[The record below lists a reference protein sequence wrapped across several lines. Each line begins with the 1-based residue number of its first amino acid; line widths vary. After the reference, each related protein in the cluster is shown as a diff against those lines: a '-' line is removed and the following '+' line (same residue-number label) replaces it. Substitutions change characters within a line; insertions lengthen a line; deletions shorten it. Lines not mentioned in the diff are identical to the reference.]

1 MTMGGLLDAL
11 RGGGSDAIRQST
23 SLTTAYLLEQN
34 RKFEAYMREKV
45 AALEGRVA
53 GQQARLTRHEMED
66 LNDLEW
72 PGLEGTSSPTGM
84 PAYAAYEE
92 VDASGDTA
100 PVPSVS
106 VEPEVMS
113 FDGFEESSDEDG
125 EAVMSPSVVPPAVE
139 TPIAS
144 EEPPDW
150 MAALGVSTAQPDDEP
165 ETEDEEVEPAVETV
179 QGDTDPDVETASP
192 YGMPRPARR
201 SRDGLAYTQPG
212 GDPETESEELSPTA
226 EIAQGDA
233 DLEAAD
239 EEGDDPGLFDGPRWL
254 AGEEGDPTVP
264 VTGGVLGLTT
274 ILQDQSPQEEDLP
287 VKPATKRNGDALP
300 TATPGMD
307 LRSTRQPPIP
317 VAGGQSAAEAVV
329 SSSPPQDVSMTTH
342 QGIEDLEDE
351 MGDWDAAL
359 PEGPAGDY
367 A

>member
-1 MTMGGLLDAL
+1 MTMAGILDAL

-66 LNDLEW
+66 LDDLEW

-92 VDASGDTA
+92 VDTSGDTA

-106 VEPEVMS
+106 VEPEVMG
-113 FDGFEESSDEDG
+113 FDGFEQCGDEDG
-125 EAVMSPSVVPPAVE
+125 EAAMSPSVAPPAVE
-139 TPIAS
+139 MPIAS
-144 EEPPDW
+144 DEPPDW

-165 ETEDEEVEPAVETV
+165 ETEDEEAESAVGTA
-179 QGDTDPDVETASP
+179 QGDTCPDVETASP
-192 YGMPRPARR
+192 YGMLTYPK
-201 SRDGLAYTQPG
+201 GMLAYTQSG
-212 GDPETESEELSPTA
+212 GDPETESEELSPAT